1 MAIKNH
7 FEDGREI
14 HLFKK
19 ISTSEYMYEDKFE
32 YIDHQVKIGLDMDKK
47 KRNTIAFT
55 IRKKE
60 F

>member
-1 MAIKNH
+1 
-7 FEDGREI
+7 
-14 HLFKK
+14 
-19 ISTSEYMYEDKFE
+19 MYEDKFE